1 MTEAEPPSPL
11 DSSFRPLPNPVVP
24 ADLYDEAYY
33 RTACAGYAEWTESEG
48 VEVAGLYPGILA
60 MAGLKPGAVFVDIGT
75 GRGEMLAVAV
85 ERGAARAIGIEY
97 SPAAVEMARKTLGAH
112 GANNAA
118 EVLLVDARSIPLP
131 DDSVDLV
138 TMVDVVEHLA
148 HDELDLTLAEA
159 FRILKPGGH
168 VFVHTMPNRNIYDVT
183 YRLQRLMTPGRRRR
197 WPVDPRND
205 YERNMHVNEQ
215 TLRGL
220 RRTLSDAGFRPA
232 RAWLGEMIYTDF
244 VPDERA
250 RRLYKILAKTPMTAR
265 FGVCDLF
272 ARAIKP

>member
-11 DSSFRPLPNPVVP
+11 DSSVRPLPNPVVP

-33 RTACAGYAEWTESEG
+33 RTACAGYAEWTESDG

-60 MAGLKPGAVFVDIGT
+60 MAGLKPGDVLVDIGT

-85 ERGAARAIGIEY
+85 EHGAARAIGIEY

-112 GANNAA
+112 GTNDAA

-131 DDSVDLV
+131 DDSADLV

-148 HDELDLTLAEA
+148 PEELDLTLAEA
-159 FRILKPGGH
+159 FRILKPGGQL
-168 VFVHTMPNRNIYDVT
+168 FAHTMPNRNIYDVT
-183 YRLQRLMTPGRRRR
+183 YRLQRLMTPGRRRH
-197 WPVDPRND
+197 WPADPRKDN
-205 YERNMHVNEQ
+205 EKQMHVNEQ
-215 TLRGL
+215 TLKGL
-220 RRTLSDAGFRPA
+220 RRTLCQAGFRPV
-232 RAWLGEMIYTDF
+232 RTWLGEWIYAEF

-250 RRLYKILAKTPMTAR
+250 RRLYKILAKIPMTAR
-265 FGVCDLF
+265 FGVGDLF